1 MPQESTRIV
10 TLEQAAREAADARAN
25 GRTVVLANGIFDLF
39 HVGHLRY
46 LEGAAAEGDHLVVA
60 LNDDASARRHK
71 GDGRPFVPA
80 DERAEIVAALRC
92 VWRVTLFAEDAVV
105 NVIRTLRPDVHAKGT
120 DYTEDSVPEKDVTAE
135 VGGRTAIVGDPKDHS
150 TTDVLQTILDA
161 HAR

>member
-1 MPQESTRIV
+1 MSQESTRIV
-10 TLEQAAREAADARAN
+10 TLEAAARAAAQARTE

-60 LNDDASARRHK
+60 INDDASARRHK
-71 GDGRPFVPA
+71 GEGRPFVPEA
-80 DERAEIVAALRC
+80 ERAEIVAALRC
-92 VWRVTLFAEDAVV
+92 VWRVTLFSEDAVV

-120 DYTEDSVPEKDVTAE
+120 DYTEDNVPEKDVTAE

-150 TTDVLQTILDA
+150 TTNVLQTILDA